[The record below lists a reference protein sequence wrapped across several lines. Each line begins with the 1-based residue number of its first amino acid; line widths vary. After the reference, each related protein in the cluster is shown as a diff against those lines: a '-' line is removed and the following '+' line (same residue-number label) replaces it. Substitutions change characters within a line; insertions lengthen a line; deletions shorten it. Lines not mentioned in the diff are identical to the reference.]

1 MVLPFK
7 PQKTIVYNKHLPY
20 RYSLDEEALKNLAEI
35 KYNLS
40 RAVLFQELVP
50 GALIWFNRLD
60 KYVQVLKINFKVKVF
75 FSPEDQ
81 IRIGF
86 IR

>member
-1 MVLPFK
+1 MVLPYK

-20 RYSLDEEALKNLAEI
+20 RQSLDEEAVKNLAEI

-60 KYVQVLKINFKVKVF
+60 KQVQALNVNVKV
-75 FSPEDQ
+75 
-81 IRIGF
+81 
-86 IR
+86 